1 MQLIEQRGN
10 QYFDEYGNDITSG
23 ALAKDPELGTI
34 RTRRCANCSR
44 LVRRER
50 VCKCKGAN

>member
-1 MQLIEQRGN
+1 MQFIEQRGN
-10 QYFDEYGNDITSG
+10 RYFDGEGNDTTKQT
-23 ALAKDPELGTI
+23 LAANPELRTI

-50 VCKCKGAN
+50 VCKCKAVN